1 MVTLKYQRQGNW
13 HPMTNNDF
21 TVFVNSDQRNRNVS
35 VAHLFRFFSLLLSY
49 YVSLRSEFRV
59 VLS

>member
-21 TVFVNSDQRNRNVS
+21 TVFVNSDQSNRNVR
-35 VAHLFRFFSLLLSY
+35 VAHLFSFLLLSY